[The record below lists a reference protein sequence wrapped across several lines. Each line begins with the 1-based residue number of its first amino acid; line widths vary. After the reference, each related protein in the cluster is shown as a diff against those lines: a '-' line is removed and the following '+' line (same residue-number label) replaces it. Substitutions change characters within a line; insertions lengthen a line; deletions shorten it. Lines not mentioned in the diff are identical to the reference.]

1 MVKIVNAIMS
11 GEEIEQINS
20 ARNDV
25 RIRSNLTCFS
35 ITQGI
40 RPAEFS
46 VIVGKSGNG
55 KSALCKTVLYE
66 AAISGINSLT
76 ILSEETSGVYKE
88 TLTRAFKS
96 VTQKNVDQFLERMF
110 FDSMLDWT
118 PNEKNFN
125 FFFAH
130 LEKTINEKEIDLVI
144 FDNFTTSF
152 LGGLSINKQ
161 GEAID
166 NFRRIAST
174 YDMSIIGVFHTTKGA
189 NIYEKVLDGE
199 DVRGNATTTNAGS
212 YNYILSTYFRADT
225 PRAILNLD
233 KARYHSE
240 ANKTFWELHFDKEL
254 EIYTHSKKIDY
265 ETVKLIMHDINEKSK
280 ERIKSVNG
288 GGKKW

>member
-1 MVKIVNAIMS
+1 MVKIVNAIMN
-11 GEEIEQINS
+11 EDEIAQINS
-20 ARNDV
+20 ARNEV
-25 RIRSNLTCFS
+25 RIRSNLSCFS
-35 ITQGI
+35 VTNGI

-46 VIVGKSGNG
+46 VIVGKAGNG
-55 KSALCKTVLYE
+55 KSALCKTALYE
-66 AAISGINSLT
+66 ATISGINSLT

-96 VTQKNVDQFLERMF
+96 VTQRNVNQFLERMF

-118 PNEKNFN
+118 PQEKNFN

-152 LGGLSINKQ
+152 FGGLSIAKQ
-161 GEAID
+161 GEAVD
-166 NFRRIAST
+166 NFRKLASIYDIA
-174 YDMSIIGVFHTTKGA
+174 IVGVFHTTKGA
-189 NIYEKVLDGE
+189 NLYEKVLDGE

-212 YNYILSTYFRADT
+212 YNYILSTFFRANP

-233 KARYHSE
+233 KARYHTE

-254 EIYTHSKKIDY
+254 ELYTHAKKIDY

-280 ERIKSVNG
+280 DKIKNIT
-288 GGKKW
+288 GKKPW

>member
-1 MVKIVNAIMS
+1 MPKIVNAILTDQ
-11 GEEIEQINS
+11 EIEQINA

-25 RIRSNLTCFS
+25 RIKSNLACFS
-35 ITQGI
+35 VTNGI

-46 VIVGKSGNG
+46 VFVGKAGNG
-55 KSALCKTVLYE
+55 KSALCKTALYE
-66 AAISGINSLT
+66 ATISGINSLT

-96 VTQKNVDQFLERMF
+96 VTNKNVNQFLERMF
-110 FDSMLDWT
+110 FDSMLDWDSS
-118 PNEKNFN
+118 EKNFN

-152 LGGLSINKQ
+152 FGGLSITKQ
-161 GEAID
+161 GEAVD
-166 NFRRIAST
+166 NFRRLASIYDIA
-174 YDMSIIGVFHTTKGA
+174 IVGVFHTTKGA
-189 NIYEKVLDGE
+189 NLYEKVLDGE

-212 YNYILSTYFRADT
+212 YNYVLSTFFRANP

-233 KARYHSE
+233 KARYHKE
-240 ANKTFWELHFDKEL
+240 ANKTFWELHFDTDL
-254 EIYTHSKKIDY
+254 EIYTHAKKIDY
-265 ETVKLIMHDINEKSK
+265 ETVKMIMNDISEKTK
-280 ERIKSVNG
+280 ERLKSIGG